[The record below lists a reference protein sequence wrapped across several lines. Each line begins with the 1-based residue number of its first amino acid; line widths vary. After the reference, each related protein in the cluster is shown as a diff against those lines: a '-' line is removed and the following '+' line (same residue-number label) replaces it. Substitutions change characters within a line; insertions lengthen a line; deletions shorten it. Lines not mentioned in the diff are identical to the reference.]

1 MTDCGH
7 RSTAAGG
14 VTSCTSPARDGTRR
28 DDDATARDV
37 AAADR
42 DSSADDRDATAP
54 DLARQDGELTLRGP
68 TIGRP
73 SLRAG
78 GPSDNFW
85 LVTTPRTRASAL
97 LSKGVV
103 SAGWNSILT
112 GLVLL
117 YVGWMLGSTP
127 LDQDP
132 FAGHVGVGA
141 FLAGAWMFQRGLRSE
156 FMRRPRTYDV
166 EPNP

>member
-1 MTDCGH
+1 M
-7 RSTAAGG
+7 
-14 VTSCTSPARDGTRR
+14 SPTRDGTRR
-28 DDDATARDV
+28 DGDATARDV
-37 AAADR
+37 AAVDH

-85 LVTTPRTRASAL
+85 L
-97 LSKGVV
+97 
-103 SAGWNSILT
+103 
-112 GLVLL
+112 
-117 YVGWMLGSTP
+117 GSSP

-132 FAGHVGVGA
+132 FAGYVGVVA